1 MFLGFMIRY
10 QKEQIV
16 TSIHRGADFQVLVCQ
31 LRYSRQTIRFCR
43 FLRLSDQLG
52 LNMLEG
58 VGWGRYRYYGNG
70 FETGDC
76 GLEIDDP
83 DGVDRGLWKCVV
95 GYGDEQIMK
104 VSGAILD
111 GGEEETPLAILR
123 VEDVNGLNG
132 TEVKLQCNANKPLDY
147 CWFKDP
153 LGVIYSVSE
162 VLMEDEEGS
171 YWYDGISLAMGDCGI
186 RLKPVTEEM
195 AGRWSCHVGSSRV
208 SALEVSSYVN
218 VRVSTSQII
227 GSVDTVRTSL
237 EAAMLLECASIP
249 KNTPLQYCRFITP
262 SGQAFSLDESV
273 TSENA
278 ILGNYYSNPN
288 HNPKKGFCSLVVR
301 SVSSADIGQWIC
313 AGKIAGHTMEQYAA
327 IGVSTE
333 SAGNPA
339 DLSTASIVGMALGG
353 AVILVGAVGLG
364 YYNYWRRVRKQVIAV
379 NHEIELQERAQQ
391 RVSIASGT
399 SSSSK
404 GSDNQLRTT

>member
-1 MFLGFMIRY
+1 MNALTLSAKKRKAKVVKILDLMGKLQFAKKNVK
-10 QKEQIV
+10 KEQIV
-16 TSIHRGADFQVLVCQ
+16 TSIHRGAEFQVLVCQ

-111 GGEEETPLAILR
+111 GGEEEAPLAILR

-153 LGVIYSVSE
+153 RGVIYSVSE

-171 YWYDGISLAMGDCGI
+171 YWYDGISLTMGDCGI

-195 AGRWSCHVGSSRV
+195 TGRWSCHVGSSRV

-227 GSVDTVRTSL
+227 GSVDT
-237 EAAMLLECASIP
+237 
-249 KNTPLQYCRFITP
+249 YCRFITP

-327 IGVSTE
+327 IEVSTE

-364 YYNYWRRVRKQVIAV
+364 YYNYWRRVRKQVVAHCQW
-379 NHEIELQERAQQ
+379 NQQ
-391 RVSIASGT
+391 
-399 SSSSK
+399 
-404 GSDNQLRTT
+404 Q